1 MSCSNTVT
9 VSRGNTFACT
19 FTWTPGATGPA
30 NLLATTLS
38 STFEDKQFNQYDMT
52 ITKAGD
58 GLSFTVQYPGDTSS
72 WAIGLGRWDIKFVFP
87 SGSTVSHSELFR
99 VNVIDSVTV

>member
-9 VSRGNTFACT
+9 VSQGNTFACT

-30 NLLATTLS
+30 DLLTT
-38 STFEDKQFNQYDMT
+38 T
-52 ITKAGD
+52 ITSSLEDRQMNVYNMTVTKAVD
-58 GLSFTVQYPGDTSS
+58 GLSFTVAYSGDTSS
-72 WAIGLGRWDIKFVFP
+72 WAIGTGRWDIKFVFP
-87 SGSTVSHSELFR
+87 GSTVSRTEIFR

>member
-1 MSCSNTVT
+1 MSCPNTVT
-9 VSRGNTFACT
+9 ISRGNTFACT
-19 FTWTPGATGPA
+19 FTWTPGETGPSD
-30 NLLATTLS
+30 LLTTTIT

-52 ITKAGD
+52 VTKAVD
-58 GLSFTVQYPGDTSS
+58 GLSFTVAYSGDTSN

-87 SGSTVSHSELFR
+87 GSTISRSEIFR

>member
-1 MSCSNTVT
+1 MSCTNQVT
-9 VSRGNTFACT
+9 VSQGNTFACT

-30 NLLATTLS
+30 DLLTTTIS
-38 STFEDKQFNQYDMT
+38 SSLEDRQNNVYTMT

-58 GLSFTVQYPGDTSS
+58 GLSFTVTYPGSTAD
-72 WAIGLGRWDIKFVFP
+72 WAIGLGKWDIKFVFP
-87 SGSTVSHSELFR
+87 GSTISRTELFR